1 MGWNFRIL
9 GDRKSHRS
17 HSLMFAYMKKYILVL
32 MLIAAAFHVRA
43 QQRTVLGTVRDLVLK
58 TAVESVQVVLVNRQ
72 NSALRFGAL
81 SDKNGAW
88 SVAFVTDVEHAGVS
102 VPDRFFLEQ
111 NYPNPFNPSTKIRF
125 YLPRAGAAVITVHTV
140 LGQELDRMD
149 VTASAGLTE
158 VEWQSKGSA
167 GVLFYTIEFEKTRI
181 TKKMMQL
188 DGGGRRGLGSVHTI
202 ASAPMRVMAS
212 VAESP
217 DYYVISSK
225 LGYETDTMSVTL
237 TEQTVADVVLET
249 VHNRAFVIDLHNDV
263 MEWVLKGYQL
273 AGPRPNAD
281 HHTDLP
287 SLKQG
292 GVDAQMVSIWISP
305 TDTSKWYARTEACI
319 DLFDQ
324 QMARNPLH
332 IEQASTTAGIRSLHA
347 RGKIAAVLGL
357 EGGHSIENDISKLI
371 ALYKRGIR
379 YMTLTWNNSTP
390 WATSA
395 ADGATNTKGLSEF
408 GKQVIRTM
416 DSLGVIVDVWQVGV
430 QTVRDV
436 LAITKHPIIASHS
449 GVRALYNHTRNLT
462 DDQIRAIAATG
473 GVIGVV
479 FYPSF
484 LSAAPK
490 TVTLE
495 TVVKHI
501 DYIKNLVG
509 VDYVALGSDF
519 DGFSGTVPVGLEN
532 VTKYP
537 DLTMALLKR
546 GYSTSDVR
554 KILGGNYMRVF
565 ETVCK

>member
-1 MGWNFRIL
+1 MSAF
-9 GDRKSHRS
+9 
-17 HSLMFAYMKKYILVL
+17 MKKYIPLFLLLFLLFVT
-32 MLIAAAFHVRA
+32 AVHAQA

-58 TAVESVQVVLVNRQ
+58 TAVESVQVVLVNKH

-81 SDKNGAW
+81 SDKTGSW
-88 SVAFVTDVEHAGVS
+88 SVAFVTDVEHDAAS
-102 VPDRFFLEQ
+102 VPAGFALEQ

-125 YLPRAGAAVITVHTV
+125 YLPRAGTAVITVHTV

-158 VEWQSKGSA
+158 VEWQSMGAA
-167 GVLFYTIEFEKTRI
+167 GVLFYTIEFEKMRI
-181 TKKMMQL
+181 TRKMMQL
-188 DGGGRRGLGSVHTI
+188 DGGGHRGLGSVHTI
-202 ASAPMRVMAS
+202 ASAPMRAMAS

-217 DYYVISSK
+217 EYYVISSR
-225 LGYETDTMSVTL
+225 LGYETDTISVTL
-237 TEQTVADVVLET
+237 TEQTVADVMLET
-249 VHNRAFVIDLHNDV
+249 LHNRAFVIDLHNDV

-273 AGPRPNAD
+273 AGPRPDVD

-287 SLKQG
+287 SMKQG
-292 GVDAQMVSIWISP
+292 GLDAQMFSIYISP
-305 TDTSKWYARTEACI
+305 TDTLNWYARTVACI

-332 IEQASTTAGIRSLHA
+332 IEQARTTAEIRSLHA

-357 EGGHSIENDISKLI
+357 EGGHSIENDLSKLI

-379 YMTLTWNNSTP
+379 YLTLTWNNSTP

-395 ADGATNTKGLSEF
+395 RDKLSETKGLSEF
-408 GKQVIRTM
+408 GRQVIRTM
-416 DSLGVIVDVWQVGV
+416 DSLGVIVDVSHVGV
-430 QTVRDV
+430 QSVRDV

-449 GVRALYNHTRNLT
+449 GARALYNNTRNLT

-484 LSAAPK
+484 LSATPK

-509 VDYVALGSDF
+509 ADYVALGSDF
-519 DGFSGTVPVGLEN
+519 DGIEIWPVGLEN
-532 VTKYP
+532 VTKFP

-546 GYSTSDVR
+546 GYTTTDVR